1 MNIVII
7 DYGAGNIQSVEF
19 ALARA
24 GVAATLS
31 HQAEVIAAAD
41 KVIFPGVG
49 EASTAMARLRAQ
61 GLDRVICDLKQP
73 VLGICLGMQLLCA
86 HSAEGDTP
94 CLGIFPEHVQ
104 RFEPLATDGSRL
116 KVPQMGWNQLQ
127 NPTGTLFQEVPA
139 GSYAYFVHSYYVPLS
154 DYTAAEANY
163 GLRYSAALERG
174 NFYATQFHPEKS
186 ADIGARILRAFL
198 EVA

>member
-19 ALARA
+19 ALARQ
-24 GVAATLS
+24 GIAATLTS
-31 HQAEVIAAAD
+31 DPNVIAAAD

-49 EASTAMARLRAQ
+49 EASTAMTRLRQ
-61 GLDRVICDLKQP
+61 CGLNRLIPELRQP

-94 CLGIFPEHVQ
+94 CLGIFPERVE
-104 RFEPLATDGSRL
+104 RFAPLAADGTRL
-116 KVPQMGWNQLQ
+116 KVPQMGWNQLHH
-127 NPTGTLFQEVPA
+127 PTGQLFREVPA

-154 DYTAAEANY
+154 AHTAAVADY
-163 GLRYSAALERG
+163 GLRYSAALERD

-198 EVA
+198 QDT